1 MVKGGREVIFP
12 TPWED
17 LLEFKVYL
25 AARYSRHP
33 EMLGYARELQVENI
47 GVTSSWVL
55 GDHEIRS
62 GGKSNTPFWL
72 RYFGEEDYNDVLN
85 ADVFVT
91 FSEHPGAPGRQRGG
105 RHVEFGIALALDKP
119 ILVIGPQENIFHH
132 LPQITHVE
140 TWMEAL
146 ELLKKWKIT
155 QPWR

>member
-1 MVKGGREVIFP
+1 MVRGGSEVIFP
-12 TPWED
+12 CLTEEPH
-17 LLEFKVYL
+17 EFTAYL
-25 AARYSRHP
+25 VARYARNA
-33 EMLGYARELQVENI
+33 EMYVYARDLQKVNI

-55 GDHEIRS
+55 GDHEDRS
-62 GGKSNTPFWL
+62 EGKSNTSFWL

-85 ADVFVT
+85 ANVFVT

-119 ILVIGPQENIFHH
+119 IIVIGPQENIFHH

-140 TWMEAL
+140 TWIEAL
-146 ELLKKWKIT
+146 ELLKEWKIT